1 MSIRKAL
8 AIRKKFTLDQQQF
21 ISEKKINGE
30 YTAAKWIDFLEE
42 IAEFDSYVDVAK
54 EKTQNWAI
62 GFGVAT
68 FLSLFSFAFLGA
80 FALVPVLSFLVLCV
94 VYTTMY
100 WSLRR
105 VDIPNRMRLFMF
117 PLVRILQ
124 EEMKPDTLVALK
136 ADLTTG
142 MNKPYFVRES
152 KKDVPRGKVT
162 SYFYDYP
169 VLELK
174 TKLADGNS
182 LQIFVSDFARKNE
195 VRRSN
200 ARGKTKTKTKYKIKT
215 TTQVVLTAKAET
227 YQVQKLP
234 AQPKTKK
241 ELYYELKNNKHIL
254 NLRKTDVSTAEESI
268 PLLNSTLELIAKGYQ
283 LLKN

>member
-8 AIRKKFTLDQQQF
+8 AIRKKFTLEQQQF
-21 ISEKKINGE
+21 VSEKKIDGE

-62 GFGVAT
+62 GFGVGT
-68 FLSLFSFAFLGA
+68 FFSLFSFAFLNVL
-80 FALVPVLSFLVLCV
+80 ALVPVLCLLSLCL

-117 PLVRILQ
+117 PLVRLLQ
-124 EEMKPDTLVALK
+124 EEMKPDTLISLK

-152 KKDVPRGKVT
+152 RKDVPRGKVT

-169 VLELK
+169 ILELK

-182 LQIFVSDFARKNE
+182 LQIFVSDFARRSE
-195 VRRSN
+195 ARRSN

-215 TTQVVLTAKAET
+215 TMQVVLTAKTET
-227 YQVQKLP
+227 YQVQKIP
-234 AQPKTKK
+234 AQPKVRK
-241 ELYYELKNNKHIL
+241 ELHYELKNNKHIL
-254 NLRKTDVSTAEESI
+254 NLRKTEISTAEESI
-268 PLLNSTLELIAKGYQ
+268 PTLNSVLELIAKGYQ